1 MGRLVSAILLLR
13 SIIDRS
19 IICALSYLSNSIH
32 IHIPISQIDTDSTD
46 LHPVWEAALRLLA
59 LVARGTQGNNADR

>member
-19 IICALSYLSNSIH
+19 IVCALSYLSNSVH
-32 IHIPISQIDTDSTD
+32 IRIPISRIDTDSTD
-46 LHPVWEAALRLLA
+46 LHPVREAASRSLA
-59 LVARGTQGNNADR
+59 LVARGARGNNADG